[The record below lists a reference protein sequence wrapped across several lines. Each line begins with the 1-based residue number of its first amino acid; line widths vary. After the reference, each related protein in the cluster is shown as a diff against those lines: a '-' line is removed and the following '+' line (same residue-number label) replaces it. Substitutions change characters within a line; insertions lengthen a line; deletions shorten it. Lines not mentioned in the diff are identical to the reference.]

1 MLKNKNFVDLSSR
14 MPQVF
19 DQGQFGTCTA
29 NAVSTALQ
37 FTKRL
42 SHRPS
47 RMFSYW
53 AGRKQVGSQKSD
65 VGVHISDALDGLN
78 KRGWV
83 PERAYRYL
91 SENLNR
97 RPDPK
102 TFQNSAK
109 RKGRI
114 SYSTPTQSEQV
125 LENLLLSGK
134 PVIAAIRVFP
144 QIYGLRD
151 EVLRLEKNLTS
162 DSGHAVLITG
172 FDDATKTFSFRNS
185 WGTSWGNQG
194 YGKVS
199 YEFLLDGYS
208 TYDLKV
214 IDG

>member
-1 MLKNKNFVDLSSR
+1 
-14 MPQVF
+14 MPAVF
-19 DQGQFGTCTA
+19 DQGRFSTCTA

-53 AGRKQVGSQKSD
+53 AGRKQVGTQKVD
-65 VGVHISDALDGLN
+65 GGVHISDVLDGMN
-78 KRGWV
+78 KKGWV
-83 PERAYRYL
+83 SERVYGYE

-97 RPDPK
+97 RPDLK
-102 TFQNSAK
+102 TFKDAAK

-114 SYSTPTQSEQV
+114 SYFTPNRSEQV

-144 QIYGLRD
+144 QLYELKD
-151 EVLRLEKNLTS
+151 EVLRFDQNLTS
-162 DSGHAVLITG
+162 ESGHAVLITG

-185 WGTSWGNQG
+185 WGTNWGNQG

-199 YEFLLDGYS
+199 YEFVLDGYS